1 MILVNFLSAVSGG
14 SISYLNNL
22 VPRFLDLDK
31 ENIFIF
37 LVTKLNYNLIVE
49 QNANIEIDKDKF
61 IVVDDKYSG
70 KKRFLLEKKI
80 NQWIKDKSIKKV
92 FNPYQ
97 AGKYYK
103 GIKNIFMIRNM
114 EPFLFKRYNYD
125 LKNRFRNY
133 ILNSVSKSTL
143 NKADKVIAVSHY
155 SKDYLF
161 KDLKLEEGKVKTI
174 YHGRDVSFTSVENKD
189 KDFKILKSLN
199 LESRSY
205 LFTAGSLLPYRR
217 LEDILEAFSEINKG
231 KTLKLVVAGDGNDNK
246 YKRLINKTIQK
257 YNLESSV
264 ILVGHVDKSCIQC
277 LYRHSLI
284 FIAATEI
291 EACPNIAIES
301 LSSGCAILSSDTEPL
316 KEIYKDGAVYFNK
329 RDPKMLSQKMD
340 SLLKDEKTR
349 KTISQKALINAA
361 FFSWDKCAEETYKF
375 LITN

>member
-1 MILVNFLSAVSGG
+1 LILVNLLSAVSGG
-14 SISYLNNL
+14 SVTYLNNI
-22 VPRFLDLDK
+22 VPRLIKLDTENCFLFLITQSKFDK
-31 ENIFIF
+31 LVVEYNSNGLCIENFI
-37 LVTKLNYNLIVE
+37 IV
-49 QNANIEIDKDKF
+49 N
-61 IVVDDKYSG
+61 DKYAG
-70 KKRFLLEKKI
+70 IKRFLLEKKI
-80 NQWIKDKSIKKV
+80 IQWIKEKSIKKV
-92 FNPYQ
+92 FTPYQ
-97 AGKYYK
+97 VGKLYK
-103 GIKNIFMIRNM
+103 GVQNIFMIRNM
-114 EPFLFKRYNYD
+114 EPFLFKKYDYD
-125 LKNRFRNY
+125 LKNRVRNHL
-133 ILNSVSKSTL
+133 LNSVSKSTL

-161 KDLKLEEGKVKTI
+161 NDLKLEEGKVKTI
-174 YHGRDVSFTSVENKD
+174 YHGRDVSFTHVENND
-189 KDFKILKSLN
+189 KDFEILKSLN

-217 LEDILEAFSEINKG
+217 LEDILEAFSKINKG
-231 KTLKLVVAGDGNDNK
+231 TTLRLVVAGDGNDNK
-246 YKRLINKTIQK
+246 YKRLINQTIQK
-257 YNLESSV
+257 HNLESSV

-301 LSSGCAILSSDTEPL
+301 LSSGCSILSSYTEPL